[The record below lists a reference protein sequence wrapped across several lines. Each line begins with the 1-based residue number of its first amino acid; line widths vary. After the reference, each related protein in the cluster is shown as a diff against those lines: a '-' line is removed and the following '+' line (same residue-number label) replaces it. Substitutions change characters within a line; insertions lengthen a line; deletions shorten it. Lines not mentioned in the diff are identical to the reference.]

1 MIRQLA
7 AVTSSILL
15 SAVLVVLVAGA
26 AEAQPPDTGKPQ
38 WSLGIAV
45 ISSPE
50 PYVDAGN
57 ETIVVPALAVSYK
70 RFYFRGIGAGYR
82 LWESGNFELDAL
94 VRARFAGYDEDD
106 SPFLA
111 GMETRRKS
119 ADAGLQLTWEAERV
133 GVRLTPVTDILG
145 RSDGQEVDLDLF
157 FPIRF
162 GPVRIEPEVGAAW
175 LSDSF
180 VDYYAGVR
188 PEEARPDRPAYE
200 GESTVNLTAGVSV
213 FTPVGRRWLFQGFV
227 RLDQLGG
234 GFDDSPIVGDDNAL
248 TSFVALSY
256 RF

>member
-1 MIRQLA
+1 MVRQL

-15 SAVLVVLVAGA
+15 SAVLSTGIA
-26 AEAQPPDTGKPQ
+26 AAQPPDTGRPQ
-38 WSLGIAV
+38 WSLGIAA

-50 PYVDAGN
+50 PYVGAGN

-70 RFYFRGIGAGYR
+70 RFYFRGIAAGYR
-82 LWESGNFELDAL
+82 VWESGDFELDAL
-94 VRARFAGYDEDD
+94 LRARFAGYDADD

-111 GMETRRKS
+111 GMEDRRKS

-145 RSDGQEVDLDLF
+145 RSDGQEVDLELF

-162 GPVRIEPEVGAAW
+162 GPVRVEPRVGAAW

-188 PEEARPDRPAYE
+188 PEEALPDRPPYE

-213 FTPVGRRWLFQGFV
+213 FSPVGRHLLFQGFV
-227 RLDQLGG
+227 RLDQLGD
-234 GFDDSPIVGDDNAL
+234 GFDDSPIIGDDRAL